1 MAKTLASCIWL
12 FKFQNCFNP
21 TPLTSTILVEV
32 TIGVS
37 GFGRCNDEQSGIT
50 NRRRFSYK
58 AKRFNK
64 RAGTVDDLCV
74 SGVPVVM
81 VEL

>member
-1 MAKTLASCIWL
+1 MWL

-37 GFGRCNDEQSGIT
+37 GLGRDSAEQSGMT
-50 NRRRFSYK
+50 NPRRFSYK
-58 AKRFNK
+58 ANKLSK
-64 RAGTVDDLCV
+64 RAGTEDDL
-74 SGVPVVM
+74 
-81 VEL
+81 

>member
-1 MAKTLASCIWL
+1 MWP

-32 TIGVS
+32 TMGVS
-37 GFGRCNDEQSGIT
+37 GFGRAKAEHSGIT
-50 NRRRFSYK
+50 KLSRFSYN
-58 AKRFNK
+58 ANRFNR

-74 SGVPVVM
+74 SGVPEVM
-81 VEL
+81 VLL

>member
-1 MAKTLASCIWL
+1 
-12 FKFQNCFNP
+12 
-21 TPLTSTILVEV
+21 LVDV

-37 GFGRCNDEQSGIT
+37 GFGRGSEEASGIT

-64 RAGTVDDLCV
+64 RAGTVDDL
-74 SGVPVVM
+74 
-81 VEL
+81 